1 MAQVTPI
8 QVIAA
13 GRIVSAAGAWTVT
26 GGWIRGASPTIVDGG
41 VGIATI
47 TLDDPADAT
56 VPGTVTIVSPIDAAT
71 GTFGTS
77 TRPSDTTVQ
86 FNLWSATGAAADISF
101 NFVVLQGPTTTV

>member
-1 MAQVTPI
+1 MAQVTPV

-13 GRIVSAAGAWTVT
+13 GLIINANGAWSVAT
-26 GGWIRGASPTIVDGG
+26 GWIRGASPTIIDGG

-56 VPGTVTIVSPIDAAT
+56 LPGTVTLVTPVDSVT
-71 GTFGTS
+71 GTFGTA

-86 FNLWSATGAAADISF
+86 FNLWSATAAAADISF
-101 NFVVLQGPTTTV
+101 YFAVLQGPITTV